1 MPSLARGRLGQQL
14 EFMLIVL
21 GERDLIERQRS
32 EVLEQAPQILDRQ
45 PVRGPLGVRL
55 GRG

>member
-14 EFMLIVL
+14 EFMVIVL